1 MKLFILSNNINRAS
15 FRQRIGVYLKMLRS
29 KNIDCEIAK
38 LPSGLL
44 SSRKVFQRAAD
55 FDCVFLHKKG
65 LNPIS
70 AFLLRKYSKKI
81 IYNFDDAVMYD
92 PDQPSRTSGPHMKRF
107 IRSVKVADM
116 VLVGSSYLAEQAR
129 KYNSNINVLPL
140 GLKVSD
146 YECCHSDFNDGKIR
160 LVWIGSKST
169 LKYLEELKPTLEE
182 IGSLFNNVV
191 LRIIGDGFFDLQN
204 MEVEKRLWSK
214 KTRAVDLA
222 TSDIGLAP
230 LPDNRFTKGKCSFK
244 VLEYASAGLPVIASP
259 VGTNSDYIRNNV
271 TGFFARD
278 SKEWIDRIAQLINN
292 PQSRKKVGQDG
303 RTWAKNFDVSVIG
316 KQLTDLIGQ
325 CLKDD
330 VLLK

>member
-1 MKLFILSNNINRAS
+1 
-15 FRQRIGVYLKMLRS
+15 
-29 KNIDCEIAK
+29 
-38 LPSGLL
+38 
-44 SSRKVFQRAAD
+44 
-55 FDCVFLHKKG
+55 
-65 LNPIS
+65 
-70 AFLLRKYSKKI
+70 
-81 IYNFDDAVMYD
+81 
-92 PDQPSRTSGPHMKRF
+92 
-107 IRSVKVADM
+107 M
-116 VLVGSSYLAEQAR
+116 VITCSSYLAEHAQR
-129 KYNSNINVLPL
+129 FNSNVKILPS

-146 YECCHSDFNDGKIR
+146 YRIDCPPNNDNRIR

-169 LKYLEELKPTLEE
+169 LRYLAEIKPVLEE
-182 IGSLFNNVV
+182 IGSRFDNVV

-325 CLKDD
+325 CLKDA